1 MTWIKAL
8 VAAMELARIIAG
20 ETPGCPLPAKLAVGH
35 VHARNAVWYGDAA
48 PSAVDLWVALTWSDW
63 ADPTGGAQFLLGPGD
78 AAKVARHL
86 GPRTARWQCAGT
98 FVEAYQA
105 K

>member
-35 VHARNAVWYGDAA
+35 VHARNSVWYGDRA
-48 PSAVDLWVALTWSDW
+48 PSAVDLWVALTWNDW
-63 ADPTGGAQFLLGPGD
+63 PDPTAGAQYLLGPGD
-78 AAKVARHL
+78 AAKVAQHL
-86 GPRTARWQCAGT
+86 GPRTAHWQCAGT